1 MKGCEL
7 EISNL
12 VYTYSNI
19 PILRDDQ
26 DYNYIEKTI
35 LSVLQKQKV
44 SFKQVKEIFTAIEL
58 RLTEKMENTL
68 VSSINL
74 NELVEQD
81 ATIQGGNIKIP
92 DDNIEDLLKLISSS
106 LSKIATKGIDIFS
119 LNRSTKY

>member
-1 MKGCEL
+1 M
-7 EISNL
+7 SNL
-12 VYTYSNI
+12 AQTYSNI
-19 PILRDDQ
+19 PILREDQ

-58 RLTEKMENTL
+58 RLAEKMENTL
-68 VSSINL
+68 VSSINI
-74 NELVEQD
+74 NELVKQD

-92 DDNIEDLLKLISSS
+92 DDNIEDLLKSISSS